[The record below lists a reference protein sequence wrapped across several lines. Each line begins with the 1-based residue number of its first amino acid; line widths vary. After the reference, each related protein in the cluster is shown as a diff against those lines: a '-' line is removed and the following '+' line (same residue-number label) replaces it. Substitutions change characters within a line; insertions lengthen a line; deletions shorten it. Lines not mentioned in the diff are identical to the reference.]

1 MSDAQTQVL
10 EQLKAAASSETAP
23 AHLAE
28 RVVANLEYRVR
39 LEAPFIA
46 QARARRRRLAAAG
59 GLALAAAAS
68 VWLFARGPQSTPRIA
83 AERPLPSAAGAAP
96 AAPKATAALADPC
109 RERAAALGKSPL
121 LDDFEDGDD
130 ALSPVEQRAGFWR
143 WARESDAPGT
153 APALIPVPR
162 FEPSPRNR
170 LSLHVK
176 GGRLFDWGATVEVNF
191 RPSCYD
197 ASSYAGLKL
206 QARGPGR
213 IYLALREV
221 GVIPN
226 AEGGTCERDCHNPH
240 VVKIELSPEWHSY
253 EFRWADLRQ
262 RGIDTPPLDPS
273 RLHSVAFLIHP
284 EDTPYDVWLDD
295 VRFLVKGS

>member
-1 MSDAQTQVL
+1 MSDADTQML
-10 EQLKAAASSETAP
+10 ERLKAAVRAETAP
-23 AHLAE
+23 GHLAE
-28 RVVANLEYRVR
+28 RVVADLEYRAR

-46 QARARRRRLAAAG
+46 QARARRFWVAAAG
-59 GLALAAAAS
+59 GFALAAVAS
-68 VWLFARGPQSTPRIA
+68 VWVFARGPQSAPHIA
-83 AERPLPSAAGAAP
+83 AEGPPASATSAALAT
-96 AAPKATAALADPC
+96 PKATAPRPDPC
-109 RERAAALGKSPL
+109 RERLAAFGKTPL

-130 ALSPVEQRAGFWR
+130 ALPPLEQRDGFWR

-162 FEPSPRNR
+162 VDAGSRSK
-170 LSLHVK
+170 LALHVK

-197 ASSYAGLKL
+197 ASAYAGIKL

-221 GVIPN
+221 GVIPI
-226 AEGGTCERDCHNPH
+226 AEGGSCEHDCHNPH
-240 VVKIELSPEWHSY
+240 VAKIELSSEWRSY

-262 RGIDTPPLDPS
+262 RGIDTPALDPS
-273 RLHSVAFLIHP
+273 RLHSVAFLIRP
-284 EDTPYDVWLDD
+284 EDTPYDIWVDEI
-295 VRFLVKGS
+295 RFLVKAS